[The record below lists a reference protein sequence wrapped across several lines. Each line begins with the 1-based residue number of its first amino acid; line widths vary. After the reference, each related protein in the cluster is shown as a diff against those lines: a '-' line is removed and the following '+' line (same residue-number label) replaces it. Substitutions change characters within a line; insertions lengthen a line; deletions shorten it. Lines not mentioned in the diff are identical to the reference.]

1 MALRRGRKRGRSWLS
16 ITGLILAIVYAVAS
30 VLLGVVLG
38 EVALHPP
45 RQMVTSG
52 AEPRA
57 RERVGRVGAQL
68 EDVTLTTADGVTL
81 RAWFFTPREG
91 DWNGHSVLTLH
102 GVTDNREHGVKLA
115 TMLLEHGYRVL
126 VPDARGHG
134 DSGGIATYG
143 VLERNDIHQW
153 VAWLR
158 ARQPGG
164 CVHGM
169 GGSMGA
175 AQLLQAIAD
184 PTDPADPAEPT
195 LFCDAIAESSFASFR
210 EVAFDRVG
218 QRVGTGPWLGRTLL
232 RPAVEVG
239 FLSVRLQRHVNLADA
254 NPARALRDT
263 KTPVL
268 LIHGLA
274 DRNMPLRHAYALA
287 ASNPTQ
293 VTLWLVDGATHTAA
307 WTAAP
312 DAYPTRVLSFFA
324 AHEPHQPPPR
334 DATQPV
340 Q

>member
-1 MALRRGRKRGRSWLS
+1 MALRRGRGRSWLS
-16 ITGLILAIVYAVAS
+16 ITVLVLAIVYGVAS

-45 RQMVTSG
+45 RQMVTFG

-68 EDVTLTTADGVTL
+68 EDVTLTTSDGVRL
-81 RAWFFTPREG
+81 RAWFLTPRER

-115 TMLLEHGYRVL
+115 TLLLEHGYRVL

-143 VLERNDIHQW
+143 VLERNDIRQW

-158 ARQPGG
+158 ARQAGG

-175 AQLLQAIAD
+175 AQLLQAI
-184 PTDPADPAEPT
+184 ADPAEPT

-239 FLSVRLQRHVNLADA
+239 FLSVRLQRHVNLGDAD
-254 NPARALRDT
+254 PARALRDT

-287 ASNPTQ
+287 ASNPTHA
-293 VTLWLVDGATHTAA
+293 TLWLVDGATHSAA
-307 WTAAP
+307 WSAAP
-312 DAYPTRVLSFFA
+312 DAYPTRILSFFA
-324 AHEPHQPPPR
+324 AHEPHDADSR
-334 DATQPV
+334 DGKQPV
-340 Q
+340 F